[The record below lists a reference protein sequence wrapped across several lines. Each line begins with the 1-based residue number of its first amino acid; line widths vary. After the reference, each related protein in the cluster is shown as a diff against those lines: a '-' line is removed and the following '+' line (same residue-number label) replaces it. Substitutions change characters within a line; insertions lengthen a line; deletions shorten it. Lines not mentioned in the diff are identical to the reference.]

1 MTAQFRRMSDVLED
15 IRYRFGAAGMKN
27 RHTPPRILQLF
38 NVSLQEV
45 QKRVSLADDG
55 SFLDATAV
63 TALPTTAAVSGEV
76 YAEIAWPVN
85 AMRIYGVRCQRT
97 STSEWY
103 PLKKIPWAALHDF
116 QHARLLEGY
125 RASPGPVAY
134 ASRRLPRGVETVE
147 TAGAI
152 MIVPVPT
159 AGNYRLWYMEN
170 YTPQV
175 EEDDLTNS
183 QSGWIEWA
191 IYDTMIKMLGPDA
204 DSRRAYTMFD
214 KERARQEALIE
225 SEAVRLSDGMAE
237 EPRDGRGDGFEQEGW
252 GGPL

>member
-1 MTAQFRRMSDVLED
+1 MSDVLED
-15 IRYRFGAAGMKN
+15 IRYRFGAGGLKN
-27 RHTPPRILQLF
+27 RHPPTRILQLF

-55 SFLDATAV
+55 SFMDATAV
-63 TALPTTAAVSGEV
+63 TALPTTAAVTGEV

-85 AMRIYGVRCQRT
+85 AMRVYGVRVQRT

-116 QHARLLEGY
+116 QHSRLLGGY
-125 RASPGPVAY
+125 LSQPGPIAY
-134 ASRRLPRGVETVE
+134 ASRRIPRGVGAVE

-152 MIVPVPT
+152 MILPVPT
-159 AGNYRLWYMEN
+159 GGNYRLWYQQN

-175 EEDDLTNS
+175 AESDLTDS
-183 QSGWIEWA
+183 HSGWIEWA
-191 IYDTMIKMLGPDA
+191 IYDTLIKMLGPDA
-204 DSRRAYTMFD
+204 DSRKAYDMFD
-214 KERARQEALIE
+214 KERTRQQELIE
-225 SEAVRLSDGMAE
+225 AEAVRLSDGMAE
-237 EPRDGRGDGFEQEGW
+237 EPRDGRDDGYEREGW